1 MPISPRNKQFL
12 IVGIMIA
19 VIVLGFYLGYLQY
32 QQVSLQSKKVK
43 TASDNHK
50 AAEAELAS
58 LKDLNEKMKTM
69 SVEINKAQQVLPQG
83 LSIPDLLANLEAIA
97 VYSGITFDSVSF
109 DSSGE
114 IASGIGAV
122 DQEVAVPAGVKTLP
136 FTVAVAGDYTG
147 LKKYLDGIEKNLRL
161 IDVDSIV
168 VGEGGIYTI
177 SMQAYY
183 VD

>member
-58 LKDLNEKMKTM
+58 LKDLNEKMKTRR
-69 SVEINKAQQVLPQG
+69 
-83 LSIPDLLANLEAIA
+83 
-97 VYSGITFDSVSF
+97 YSACALG
-109 DSSGE
+109 SSWVNPNGNRN
-114 IASGIGAV
+114 
-122 DQEVAVPAGVKTLP
+122 VP
-136 FTVAVAGDYTG
+136 
-147 LKKYLDGIEKNLRL
+147 YLDSNDAKRNLNLNWNDNHWNDNCRFL
-161 IDVDSIV
+161 ALRQSFHSFFESDIRRSHLL
-168 VGEGGIYTI
+168 GAGGFYLARIRSHPPIILPT
-177 SMQAYY
+177 SAS
-183 VD
+183 